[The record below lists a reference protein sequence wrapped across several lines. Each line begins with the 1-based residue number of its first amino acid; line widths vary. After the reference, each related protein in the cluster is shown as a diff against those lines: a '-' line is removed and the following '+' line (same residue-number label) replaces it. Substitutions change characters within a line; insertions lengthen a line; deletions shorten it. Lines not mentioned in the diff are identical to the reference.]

1 MAILQPFRLAYGV
14 RCEMARPG
22 IPDIPTNGGALAWM
36 TEKIFSWRHAIMSAI
51 GQTQAPPVGEPLL

>member
-22 IPDIPTNGGALAWM
+22 IPDIPTNGGALVLTMAK
-36 TEKIFSWRHAIMSAI
+36 TCLWRHAIMSAI